1 MLKGLANFGA
11 ILRQAQQMGSKM
23 QELNTKLKAVRATGA
38 AGGGLVSAEVNGLG
52 ELLSVTIEPSL
63 IEKGDRELIED
74 LIPAAVAQAQTKA
87 KEKHAEAMQ
96 ELTGGMNIPGLEEA
110 LGSLT
115 EGGSTTS
122 S

>member
-23 QELNTKLKAVRATGA
+23 QELNTKLKSVRATGA

-115 EGGSTTS
+115 DGGSTTS